1 MFPEIKYDLQTDT
14 LKHWCFSP
22 IPLNL
27 FLQNSAWI
35 TSGRL
40 KWIRSPNPDHKW
52 FDIKS
57 YLKFWTSQCLS
68 SRDSIFIYLLL
79 FRVSACDYQWTLVTI
94 TLWEINVHFC
104 CLQRAKFISAFYC
117 YYKAAMHSEPSLMCS
132 KFILCL

>member
-1 MFPEIKYDLQTDT
+1 MTSRQTLWNTGAFPPFHLICFFRTVHGLHLVDWSGSEVPILITNDLI
-14 LKHWCFSP
+14 LKV
-22 IPLNL
+22 I
-27 FLQNSAWI
+27 
-35 TSGRL
+35 
-40 KWIRSPNPDHKW
+40 
-52 FDIKS
+52 
-57 YLKFWTSQCLS
+57 LKFWTSQCLS